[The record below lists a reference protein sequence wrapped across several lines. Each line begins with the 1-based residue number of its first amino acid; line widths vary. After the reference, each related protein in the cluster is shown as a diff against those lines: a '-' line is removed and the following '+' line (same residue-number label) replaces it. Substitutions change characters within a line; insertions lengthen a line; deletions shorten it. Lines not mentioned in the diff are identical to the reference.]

1 MGLAVYDY
9 QSIGSE
15 IVETDSTE
23 EYTHCNETSSFDMK
37 TPQETSASYIT
48 ACGDNIKNRNEM
60 YTISKSSY
68 NNSKISSGE
77 STCSYTSTMTSQRA
91 LEKQIVIKTIGRG
104 RLFLRNST
112 ATS

>member
-1 MGLAVYDY
+1 
-9 QSIGSE
+9 
-15 IVETDSTE
+15 
-23 EYTHCNETSSFDMK
+23 
-37 TPQETSASYIT
+37 
-48 ACGDNIKNRNEM
+48 M